1 MIRMTLTLALAAF
14 TLSCGGG
21 AGTSPRK
28 PDPNPTPGQVDL
40 SIASVTLADDCGSPP
55 STAPTAGEMVRPEDR
70 SQFASQTAGDRACQ
84 QSSVQLR
91 VANGTAEPST
101 ITVKK
106 VELLDES
113 GAVLRELTSR
123 DASQWANDTY
133 QAWDQKV
140 GPNQVL
146 QVSYSLSAPS
156 ASPGSTYTVRVTIAA
171 GDGERTIEQKTT
183 LQAEASL
190 PAGAVT

>member
-1 MIRMTLTLALAAF
+1 MPPRTVEIRV
-14 TLSCGGG
+14 
-21 AGTSPRK
+21 P
-28 PDPNPTPGQVDL
+28 
-40 SIASVTLADDCGSPP
+40 
-55 STAPTAGEMVRPEDR
+55 
-70 SQFASQTAGDRACQ
+70 
-84 QSSVQLR
+84 
-91 VANGTAEPST
+91 
-101 ITVKK
+101 
-106 VELLDES
+106 
-113 GAVLRELTSR
+113 R

-133 QAWDQKV
+133 QAWDQHV